1 MCWLTLTGR
10 KMNSSTST
18 LRFLQG
24 ENRRLREDNEAL
36 REEVLALREYM
47 KALRVL
53 HQATQ
58 TITAEQELE
67 TLLTRIMHAALRVMD
82 AADGSLALL
91 DSSANQLVFVVVLG
105 ELRSSL
111 HGYRIDKSMGIAG
124 WVATQGEPV
133 IVNNARQDRR
143 FSSFVD
149 DSFGFRT
156 NSMICVPMIVQ
167 GLVIGV
173 IEVLNKFSGGDFT
186 DTDLDLL
193 TILASVAAAAIDKVH
208 RT

>member
-1 MCWLTLTGR
+1 MS
-10 KMNSSTST
+10 NSTST

-24 ENRRLREDNEAL
+24 ENRRLLEENESL

-47 KALRVL
+47 KALRTL

-58 TITAEQELE
+58 TITAEQQLQP
-67 TLLTRIMHAALRVMD
+67 LLARIMHAALRVMD

-91 DSSANQLVFVVVLG
+91 DEPAGQLEFAVVLG

-111 HGYRIDKSMGIAG
+111 QGYRIDKNMGIAG
-124 WVATQGEPV
+124 WVATHGEPV
-133 IVNNARQDRR
+133 IVNNARQDAR
-143 FSSFVD
+143 FSPFVD

-156 NSMICVPMIVQ
+156 NSLICVP
-167 GLVIGV
+167 LVAEGRTIGV
-173 IEVLNKFSGGDFT
+173 IEVLNKFSGENFT

-193 TILASVAAAAIDKVH
+193 TILASVAAVAIDKVH
-208 RT
+208 KAGARDR